1 MDNMKFIKGAFI
13 VTESLL
19 KQVELTREAM
29 IKSAIENGFGN
40 SKTIQLSKKLDQLLN
55 IYQLPK
61 TLNHSKV
68 KSVSMKN

>member
-1 MDNMKFIKGAFI
+1 MNFVKGVFI

-29 IKSAIENGFGN
+29 IESAIQNGFGN
-40 SKTIQLSKKLDQLLN
+40 AKTIQLSKRLDQLLN

-61 TLNHSKV
+61 TLKHSKGKSVVV
-68 KSVSMKN
+68 KS